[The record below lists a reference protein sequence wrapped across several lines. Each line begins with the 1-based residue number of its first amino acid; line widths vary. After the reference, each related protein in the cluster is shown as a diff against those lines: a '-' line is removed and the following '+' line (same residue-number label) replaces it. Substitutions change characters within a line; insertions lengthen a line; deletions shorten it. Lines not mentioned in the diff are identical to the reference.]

1 MIIQCTNDT
10 WSVVSVL
17 QSVLH
22 EMVHRDLGVELSDEQ
37 FSQIEVMEQQLAAM
51 LQEVR

>member
-1 MIIQCTNDT
+1 MILQCTNDT

-22 EMVHRDLGVELSDEQ
+22 EMVHRDLGSELNDEQ
-37 FSQIEVMEQQLAAM
+37 FGQIELMEQQLAAM
-51 LQEVR
+51 LQEIR